1 MQNLS
6 HFGSKSKHD
15 GSNFK
20 ITITTFDF
28 LKKTTQMKRI
38 ITLTLIL
45 IGLTSTYTHAERYY
59 YFDHLKSTD
68 GLPSNTIYCAM
79 QDQSG
84 FMWIGTRDG
93 LCRYDG
99 QSFLRISEI
108 SPVHKMNCTALDVT
122 EDISGKIWFCSQNG
136 VGYYDPFTDDA
147 GIMNLPENNR
157 PVKIEADSKGNVWV
171 AARDLFRYDTLR
183 SGRHTY
189 TFGEAKPTMITE
201 DSLGNI
207 WVLTDDG
214 AVYTYDRLKNIFNR
228 QQLDEKIRTIE
239 STQESSL
246 LAGTEDG
253 RVLLINCINM
263 NGLEIFSSDGR
274 REIRCLKEG
283 EYGEFWIGTDKG
295 LFIRRHNHDYNG
307 EAYHDEATPA
317 SISADFITS
326 IDKDRDGNIWIGTYY
341 TGLNIWKN
349 KADEMAIYF
358 PNPSENS
365 IKGKIV
371 RSICP
376 DEGGNIW
383 FCTEDGWLNC
393 LEPKEHKV
401 SNYEIIKDLNM
412 HDIVMDGDRMWICS
426 YGNGLFLFDLTG
438 KKVVRHYDLP
448 DKFITTGI
456 KTSSETIL
464 IGTRIG
470 LYRHKKET
478 DSFELIPETDGDY
491 IHTLYQDSRDI
502 LWIGTY
508 GNGLYC
514 TNKDG
519 KILARHTLDNG
530 LTSKYITSF
539 FEDSRHRMWVTTEGG
554 GVCVTPDE
562 YHIDNLSFDV
572 ITREDGLASDITC
585 AAVEDND
592 GTIWVST
599 TNGITTISGS
609 DLKITGQFNG
619 GNEVTGYQY
628 SYGAVCYG
636 QNGILY
642 FGNTD
647 GMISLVPSK
656 VNNNESNLPLYIT
669 SIEARS
675 ASTVKVLKNQGKSVM
690 TSTDL
695 EVKHKDASTIYISFV
710 TPEFTTQNPIYGY
723 RLRKGK
729 KEMLRGITGDNSV
742 SLTGLRAGRYDFSVA
757 TVGNP
762 SPEDSRTINLT
773 ILPHPMLSRTACVIY
788 LLICLAALSALF
800 YLLELRRKGER
811 ARQYAKLVNNKEKEI
826 YNAKINFFTNI
837 THEIRTP
844 LTLIKMPLDKII
856 ASKRY
861 TPESEKD
868 LRTMQA
874 NTDRLLSLTNQILDM
889 RKMERN
895 EMKLSFINEDLC
907 AIVHKAIRLFEH
919 MAQEQHITM
928 NISIPENPVM
938 IMCAKDSVLTII
950 SNLLSNAVK
959 YGKDRINIIVGHADE
974 GMTATVRVESNGEII
989 PDFEKEKIFQI
1000 FFQRE
1005 GAAKEGQGTGLGL
1018 PYARNLAN
1026 MHNGKLYLDSNVQ
1039 EMNSFVLELPVK
1051 QAEEVNIEAP
1061 EPAHKPVEREN
1072 VEYDNS
1078 RHTVLIV
1085 EDSAEMREYLA
1096 DDLSEEYNIRTAT
1109 NGAEALDMIKTE
1121 KIDLVISDIM
1131 MPIMDGCEL
1140 CNAIKSDSDL
1150 SHIPVIL
1157 LTAVVGTE
1165 TRIETLEV
1173 GADGYIEKPFPIELL
1188 RSNISNLFMNKEISY
1203 RQFMNKPLTH
1213 YSSVTANKVDQEYMD
1228 KVHDFIMKH
1237 IAETDLNIENLTS
1250 QLGTSKSSLYRKLKA
1265 NTGLSINEYIRIC
1278 RLKQAAEL
1286 LSSQKYKINE
1296 VAFMTGF
1303 SSPSYFATC
1312 FQKQFNITP
1321 SEFVKNLGQ

>member
-1 MQNLS
+1 MRRL
-6 HFGSKSKHD
+6 
-15 GSNFK
+15 
-20 ITITTFDF
+20 
-28 LKKTTQMKRI
+28 
-38 ITLTLIL
+38 ITLLML
-45 IGLTSTYTHAERYY
+45 FGLTVHSIHAERYY

-68 GLPSNTIYCAM
+68 GLPSNTIYCAI

-99 QSFLRISEI
+99 QSFTRISEI
-108 SPVHKMNCTALDVT
+108 APIHNMDCTTLDIT
-122 EDISGKIWFCSQNG
+122 EDISGKIWFCSQKG

-147 GIMNLPENNR
+147 GILSLPENNR
-157 PVKIEADSKGNVWV
+157 AAKIQADSRGNVWV
-171 AARDLFRYDTLR
+171 AANDIFRYDILR
-183 SGRHTY
+183 SGLHTY
-189 TFGEAKPTMITE
+189 SFGGSKPTEITE
-201 DSLGNI
+201 DNLGNI
-207 WVLTDDG
+207 WIVTDDG
-214 AVYTYDRLKNIFNR
+214 SLYIYDRLKNIFNR
-228 QQLDEKIRTIE
+228 QPLDEKIKLVE
-239 STQESSL
+239 ATQGSSL
-246 LAGTEDG
+246 LAATEDN
-253 RVLLINCINM
+253 RVLLINCM
-263 NGLEIFSSDGR
+263 TLNGLEIFANEGNR
-274 REIRCLKEG
+274 VIRCLKEG
-283 EYGEFWIGTDKG
+283 EYGEFWIGTDRG
-295 LFIRRHNHDYNG
+295 LFIKRHNQDYNG
-307 EAYHDEATPA
+307 EAYHDESTPA

-326 IDKDRDGNIWIGTYY
+326 IDKDSSGNIWIGTFY

-358 PNPSENS
+358 RNPSENS

-376 DEGGNIW
+376 DNEGNIW
-383 FCTEDGWLNC
+383 FCTEDGWLSS

-401 SNYEIIKDLNM
+401 SNYQIVENMNM
-412 HDIVMDGDRMWICS
+412 HDLVLDDGKMWICS
-426 YGNGLFLFDLTG
+426 YGNGLFVFDLKN
-438 KKVVRHYDLP
+438 KKVEKHYNLP
-448 DKFITTGI
+448 DKHILTGI
-456 KTSSETIL
+456 KTSNGTIL
-464 IGTRIG
+464 IGTRSG
-470 LYRHKKET
+470 LYKYIRET
-478 DSFELIPETDGDY
+478 DDFELMPDTEGEY
-491 IHTLYQDSRDI
+491 IHTLYQDSMDI

-508 GNGLYC
+508 GQGLYC

-519 KILARHTLDNG
+519 KILAKHGIDNG

-539 FEDSRHRMWVTTEGG
+539 FEDSKHRMWITTEGG
-554 GVCVTPDE
+554 GVCVTTPG
-562 YHIDNLSFDV
+562 YRIDDLSFTV
-572 ITREDGLASDITC
+572 ISRKDGLASDVTC
-585 AAVEDND
+585 AAIEDND

-599 TNGITTISGS
+599 TNGITTISGN

-628 SYGAVCYG
+628 SYGSVCYG
-636 QNGILY
+636 QNGLLY

-656 VNNNESNLPLYIT
+656 IKNNESNLPLYIT
-669 SIEARS
+669 AIEARS
-675 ASTVKVLKNQGKSVM
+675 ASAIKVLKNQGKSVM

-695 EVKHKDASTIYISFV
+695 KVRHKDASTIYISFV

-742 SLTGLRAGRYDFSVA
+742 SLAGLRAGRYEFSVA

-762 SPEDSRTINLT
+762 SPDHSRTINLT

-788 LLICLAALSALF
+788 LLICAAALSALL
-800 YLLELRRKGER
+800 YLLGLRRKRER

-856 ASKRY
+856 ASKHY

-868 LRTMQA
+868 LKTMQA

-895 EMKLSFINEDLC
+895 EMKLSFIKEDLC
-907 AIVHKAIRLFEH
+907 AIVRKAIRLFEQ
-919 MAQEQHITM
+919 MAQEQFITM
-928 NISIPENPVM
+928 NINIPEDPVM

-959 YGKDRINIIVGHADE
+959 YGDKRINIKVENTDDGKSAI
-974 GMTATVRVESNGEII
+974 VRVESDGDII
-989 PDFEKEKIFQI
+989 PEFEKEKIFQI
-1000 FFQRE
+1000 FFQRD
-1005 GAAKEGQGTGLGL
+1005 GSAKEGQGTGLGL

-1026 MHNGKLYLDSNVQ
+1026 MHNGKLYLDSNIQ
-1039 EMNSFVLELPVK
+1039 EMNSFVLELPVE
-1051 QAEEVNIEAP
+1051 QEEDVNIEVP
-1061 EPAHKPVEREN
+1061 EPINKSIERESA
-1072 VEYDNS
+1072 EFDNS
-1078 RHTVLIV
+1078 RHTILVV
-1085 EDSAEMREYLA
+1085 EDSEQMRDYLA
-1096 DDLSEEYNIRTAT
+1096 DDLAEEYNIKTAA
-1109 NGAEALDMIKTE
+1109 NGAEALEIVRNE

-1131 MPIMDGCEL
+1131 MPVMDGCEL
-1140 CNAIKSDSDL
+1140 CNNIKSDSDL

-1157 LTAVVGTE
+1157 LTAAVGTDM
-1165 TRIETLEV
+1165 RIETLEV

-1188 RSNISNLFMNKEISY
+1188 RSNISNLFKNKEISY

-1213 YSSVTANKVDQEYMD
+1213 YNSVTANKVDQDYMD

-1237 IAETDLNIENLTS
+1237 IAETDLNIENLTL

-1265 NTGLSINEYIRIC
+1265 NTGLSINEYIRLC